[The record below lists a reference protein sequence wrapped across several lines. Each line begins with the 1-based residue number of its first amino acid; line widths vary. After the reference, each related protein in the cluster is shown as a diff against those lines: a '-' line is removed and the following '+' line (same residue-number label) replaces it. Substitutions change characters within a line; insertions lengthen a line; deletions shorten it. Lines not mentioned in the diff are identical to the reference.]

1 MGLRK
6 GATFHTPPSSPLSS
20 TSDAFVPPTLS
31 RAQSNLDDVVD
42 AHVRRAALVIG
53 SVDKTLSLE
62 GLPSNRPTRAAWR
75 DESIPVPRGFLAQP
89 PTVDPAMAAKEHQPA
104 PERRSMRL
112 RQRRSSN
119 NHESDSGLGTSLAST
134 VEKHAA
140 SSATVG
146 PSSKKASAITR
157 SAATVQ
163 NLPGLTQKAIN
174 RISEHILRPLLAKS
188 ELRDFR
194 PILVDV
200 PSRIAEKEIVCLR
213 DLEKTLIFMAPVSSQ
228 TPDDLAWARAYK
240 TMMKERAKTADLY
253 LDFCLSSI
261 RCIQATVEYLPERDQ
276 TRTTDRPYTNGYF
289 IDLVE
294 QIRQYADQLRAAK
307 DAESDEVDI
316 MDLDRYVS
324 PADVFGPPPADI
336 LPSTDEVKLI
346 GGIAENGQPAQL
358 VRIRKDGKA
367 ISMATGLPVDIDE
380 DVKGPIQLKR
390 SLSQQAEDEEEIMRS
405 MARRKKNATPEEL
418 APKRCNHPGCDK
430 EFKRPCDLTKH
441 EKTHSRPWK
450 CPFTTCKYH
459 DYGWPT
465 EKEMDRHINDKH
477 SSAPPMYECQFQP
490 CPYKSKRESNCKQ
503 HMEKAHGW
511 TYVRTKTNGKTTT
524 KKSVSD
530 PSSAQPT
537 PQLGNMP
544 TPSSNASIATPP
556 GETVSH
562 FMPFNGAGRMSSSSN
577 AVLDFPAYPTN
588 EEFAE
593 NFLATGNMLMEDIN
607 LDLPLLDQ
615 STPSNSSSYGPYSTY
630 QDGVDFTIN
639 DDIYGAH
646 AQIPAHIAQQAWQ
659 DNKLMA
665 QLQQNYMAQ
674 MPAQLPMQ
682 MPQQPMHIS
691 PIGEGNAML
700 FTPNSMAEVDEGFED
715 LPANG
720 VGGDFQLFSNTGLS
734 KDHQFDSLFGEVP
747 STGLGFSQNPSQD
760 LFAADGMDWNMD
772 FSTYQQ

>member
-1 MGLRK
+1 MSLPNPRRRTPVTRPDSAHLAIKTMGLRK
-6 GATFHTPPSSPLSS
+6 GATFHTPPSSPQSS
-20 TSDAFVPPTLS
+20 TTDTFVPPTLS

-53 SVDKTLSLE
+53 SIDKTLSLE
-62 GLPSNRPTRAAWR
+62 GVPSNRPTRAAWR
-75 DESIPVPRGFLAQP
+75 DDSLPVPRGFLEP
-89 PTVDPAMAAKEHQPA
+89 PTVDPAMAAKEPQ

-112 RQRRSSN
+112 RQRRSSQN

-140 SSATVG
+140 TSTAG
-146 PSSKKASAITR
+146 PASKKASAITR
-157 SAATVQ
+157 SAAASAATIQ
-163 NLPGLTQKAIN
+163 NLPGMSSRAVN

-194 PILVDV
+194 PIILDV
-200 PSRIAEKEIVCLR
+200 PARISEKEIVCLR
-213 DLEKTLIFMAPVSSQ
+213 DLEKTLIFMAP
-228 TPDDLAWARAYK
+228 
-240 TMMKERAKTADLY
+240 ERAKTADLY
-253 LDFCLSSI
+253 LDFCLTSI
-261 RCIQATVEYLPERDQ
+261 RCIQATVDYLPERDQ

-307 DAESDEVDI
+307 DAESDEAER
-316 MDLDRYVS
+316 MDLDRH
-324 PADVFGPPPADI
+324 
-336 LPSTDEVKLI
+336 DEVKLI

-418 APKRCNHPGCDK
+418 APKKCNHPGCDK

-511 TYVRTKTNGKTTT
+511 TYVRTKTNGKAT

-562 FMPFNGAGRMSSSSN
+562 FMPYNGASRSSGN
-577 AVLDFPAYPTN
+577 TMLDFPAYPTN

-593 NFLATGNMLMEDIN
+593 NFLTANNLMMEDIN

-630 QDGVDFTIN
+630 QDGIDFTIN

-646 AQIPAHIAQQAWQ
+646 AQIPAHISHQAWQ
-659 DNKLMA
+659 DNKLLA
-665 QLQQNYMAQ
+665 QMQQNYLAQ

-682 MPQQPMHIS
+682 MQQQQHQQPLHIS

-720 VGGDFQLFSNTGLS
+720 VGADFQLFSSTGLT

-747 STGLGFSQNPSQD
+747 STGLGFSQHASQD
-760 LFAADGMDWNMD
+760 LFAADGMEWNMD